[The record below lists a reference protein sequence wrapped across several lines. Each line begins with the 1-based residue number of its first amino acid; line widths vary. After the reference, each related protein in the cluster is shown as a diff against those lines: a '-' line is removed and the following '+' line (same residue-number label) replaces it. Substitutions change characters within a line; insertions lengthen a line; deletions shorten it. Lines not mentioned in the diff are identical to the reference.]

1 MKKYI
6 LINHFDNTE
15 TIKTE
20 KELRDLYYQNL
31 KEIIKGCED
40 KDTLNN
46 LEQEMDN
53 VYMCSLDKVKKTL
66 EEDNFFYEIKE
77 SE

>member
-1 MKKYI
+1 MKNYI

-20 KELRDLYYQNL
+20 KELRDLYYKDL

-40 KDTLNN
+40 KNTLKN
-46 LEQEMDN
+46 LEQELAN
-53 VYMCSLDKVKKTL
+53 VYLCDLAKVKKCL